1 MNILSQPKK
10 DQAMVSNEDDRQAVY
25 VAPSADVE
33 STDVGYVIRAEMPG
47 VEMDCLE
54 ITVDRGELIILGRR
68 KPIEVTGE
76 LIYRE
81 IRRLDFRRVYEL
93 APSIDS
99 TNITAN
105 IEQWILTVTLPKSR
119 NRQAS
124 QDRCAI
130 SFASMRS
137 GAQGGVT
144 VFAVR

>member
-1 MNILSQPKK
+1 MNILAQPKK
-10 DQAMVSNEDDRQAVY
+10 DQGMISNEADRQADY

-33 STDVGYVIRAEMPG
+33 FTDVGYVIRAEMPG
-47 VEMDCLE
+47 VEKDGLE

-81 IRRLDFRRVYEL
+81 IRPHDFRRVYEL

-105 IEQWILTVTLPKSR
+105 IDQGILTVTLPK
-119 NRQAS
+119 AE
-124 QDRCAI
+124 
-130 SFASMRS
+130 
-137 GAQGGVT
+137 T
-144 VFAVR
+144 VKPRKIAVQ